1 MAGLKAGAA
10 PEPGPRCAQRGGV
23 AKGRNEEKDGKAVDA
38 AAGSAWTL
46 LGTDH
51 GRDIRDAERA
61 ALRAAVE
68 EEKIDRSVDRV
79 TTGVGVVFEED
90 NDLGVFDFVGGKDTV
105 FAVGLEQD
113 DRGHEG
119 PGEVPGVFLGE
130 EKIVLHVRAPSLER
144 ANPALDG
151 SVSVRLS
158 GRDHRAG

>member
-1 MAGLKAGAA
+1 
-10 PEPGPRCAQRGGV
+10 V

-130 EKIVLHVRAPSLER
+130 EKIVLHVRLHRWSGPIPLLMAPSVCGLADAITAQAKAKR
-144 ANPALDG
+144 PQLA
-151 SVSVRLS
+151 S
-158 GRDHRAG
+158 GPFTG